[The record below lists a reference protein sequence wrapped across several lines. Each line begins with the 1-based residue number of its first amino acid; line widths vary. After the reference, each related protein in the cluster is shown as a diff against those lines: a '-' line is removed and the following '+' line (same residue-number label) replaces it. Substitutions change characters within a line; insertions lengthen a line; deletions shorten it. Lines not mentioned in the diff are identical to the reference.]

1 MRMDQ
6 AIVERY
12 RDRWVAIQD
21 DGAVVADAED
31 LDGLLSYLQRVPDVR
46 ASIMR
51 IPAADEPLF
60 VGLRSWR
67 RCGGPTT
74 TVTLVNQPFP
84 MGHLCVARLC
94 R

>member
-6 AIVERY
+6 AIIERY

-21 DGAVVADAED
+21 DGSVVADAED
-31 LDGLLSYLQRVPDVR
+31 LDGLLSYLQGVPDVR

-60 VGLRSWR
+60 VGLR
-67 RCGGPTT
+67 
-74 TVTLVNQPFP
+74 
-84 MGHLCVARLC
+84 
-94 R
+94 

>member
-1 MRMDQ
+1 MLMDQ

-21 DGAVVADAED
+21 DGVVVADAED
-31 LDGLLSYLQRVPDVR
+31 LDGLLSHLQHVPDVR

-60 VGLRSWR
+60 VGLR
-67 RCGGPTT
+67 
-74 TVTLVNQPFP
+74 
-84 MGHLCVARLC
+84 
-94 R
+94 

>member
-1 MRMDQ
+1 MWMDQ

-21 DGAVVADAED
+21 DGAVVAYAED

-60 VGLRSWR
+60 VGLR
-67 RCGGPTT
+67 
-74 TVTLVNQPFP
+74 
-84 MGHLCVARLC
+84 
-94 R
+94 

>member
-1 MRMDQ
+1 MDQ

-21 DGAVVADAED
+21 DGVVVADADD
-31 LDGLLSYLQRVPDVR
+31 LDGLLSCLQRVPDVR

-60 VGLRSWR
+60 VGLR
-67 RCGGPTT
+67 
-74 TVTLVNQPFP
+74 
-84 MGHLCVARLC
+84 
-94 R
+94 